1 VDLSTLGNR
10 IAKVTMDDMTK
21 WLLGALLG
29 AVMLLIGMVSQSS
42 TARIDATNADVAAL
56 RERSARNAERLMAL
70 ETQYT
75 EILRRLTTIDS
86 KLP

>member
-1 VDLSTLGNR
+1 LSTLGNR
-10 IAKVTMDDMTK
+10 ILMDDITK

-42 TARIDATNADVAAL
+42 TARIDATNTDVAAL
-56 RERSARNAERLMAL
+56 RERSTRNAERLMAL
-70 ETQYT
+70 ETQYS
-75 EILRRLTTIDS
+75 EIIRRLDRIEG